1 MMSNATVTS
10 TVSCFS
16 QLPTYSIVA
25 LSLLVTPLHFVII
38 RVLVVRFRLSLPR
51 HKILLC
57 LSISDNLQILEIALI
72 AFIGLK
78 LQLTVN
84 FRSCQV
90 LRQIL
95 EIFAMQTH
103 CASTGFILLLAIER
117 YLACVHSLRFHTIVT
132 PSKASF
138 AVVSVWVISIL
149 VGLLAIHT
157 DEPNNSDRILSG
169 NARTLL
175 VYITTVLAS
184 SVFLTVIQFR
194 LYRLSHTKLKV
205 VPHNMFG
212 CQKEKDDLMRRQFKL
227 GFAASAVIILYV
239 VCMCPM
245 ACLSVYL
252 LFNRKEH
259 LTQTKDAV
267 VMLALLNTFFDP
279 FVYGFGMADVRQG
292 IKREW
297 RNLKKRIFEMMT
309 MGE

>member
-1 MMSNATVTS
+1 MMSNVTITS
-10 TVSCFS
+10 TVSCFT

-57 LSISDNLQILEIALI
+57 LSISDNLQILGIALI
-72 AFIGLK
+72 ACIGLK

-84 FRSCQV
+84 FQSCQG
-90 LRQIL
+90 LRQVL
-95 EIFAMQTH
+95 EVVSMQNH

-117 YLACVHSLRFHTIVT
+117 YIACIHSLRFHTIVT
-132 PSKASF
+132 PSRANF
-138 AVVSVWVISIL
+138 AVVFVWVISIL
-149 VGLLAIHT
+149 GGLLALHPN
-157 DEPNNSDRILSG
+157 EPNNSDRILGG
-169 NARTLL
+169 NARILL
-175 VYITTVLAS
+175 VYIITVLVS
-184 SVFLTVIQFR
+184 SVFLTVIQSF
-194 LYRLSHTKLKV
+194 LYRLSRTKLKV

-227 GFAASAVIILYV
+227 IFATSAVTILYV

-252 LFNRKEH
+252 LFNPKEH
-259 LTQTKDAV
+259 LTKAKDAV
-267 VMLALLNTFFDP
+267 AMLALLNTFSDP
-279 FVYGFGMADVRQG
+279 FIYGFGMADVRQG

-297 RNLKKRIFEMMT
+297 KKLKQRIFEIMT
-309 MGE
+309 M